1 MIRRR
6 FVQGLG
12 ASLALAHPLFA
23 AAQSQPA
30 AAFPSRPVRFIVPY
44 APGTSVD
51 VVTRIV
57 SKKLNE
63 RLGWTTI
70 VENKPG
76 GRLTIAMQTV
86 LDAPADGHTLL
97 ASASAMPVMPASMK
111 NMPFDLLRDFEWI
124 TRTANLQLML
134 AANNDLPFR
143 NAAQMVAFAK
153 ANPGKLRFA
162 SFQPGSGTHLV
173 GEYFADQN
181 GIRITHVPYKD
192 SAFAADVAGGSVELA
207 IFSVTTLAP
216 IVQSGRVRGL
226 AILGKRRSPLFPDVS
241 TVGEQGLPDIDV
253 DIWSGVTA
261 KAGTPRP
268 IIDKLAAEINAVLQ
282 LQDVREFIQTQG
294 GVAAGEQPAAFK
306 AKVAAEIDMWARLIR
321 ERKIP
326 VD

>member
-1 MIRRR
+1 MTRRL

-12 ASLALAHPLFA
+12 AALVSPLLAR
-23 AAQSQPA
+23 AQAQGSA
-30 AAFPSRPVRFIVPY
+30 GFPSKPVRFVVPY

-57 SKKLNE
+57 AKKLNE
-63 RLGWTTI
+63 RLGWTTLI
-70 VENKPG
+70 ENKPG

-97 ASASAMPVMPASMK
+97 ASASAMPVMPTSMK

-134 AANNDLPFR
+134 AANNDVPFK

-173 GEYFADQN
+173 GEAFADQN

-192 SAFAADVAGGSVELA
+192 TSFAADVAGGSVELA

-226 AILGKRRSPLFPDVS
+226 AILGKRRSPLFPEIS
-241 TVGEQGLPDIDV
+241 TVGEQGLPEVDV
-253 DIWSGVTA
+253 DIWSGVTG
-261 KAGTPRP
+261 KAGTPKP
-268 IIDKLAAEINAVLQ
+268 VIDRLSAEINAVLQ
-282 LQDVREFIQTQG
+282 LQDVRDFIQTQG
-294 GVAAGEQPAAFK
+294 GVAAGEPPAAFR
-306 AKVAAEIDMWARLIR
+306 AKVASEIDMWAKLIR
-321 ERKIP
+321 DRKIP
-326 VD
+326 VE